1 MMLNTAGAFILVLIL
16 NSGKGLATHEFPN
29 FESCKAAIVQLRVD
43 SRVSGYCIAK
53 EVIE

>member
-1 MMLNTAGAFILVLIL
+1 MLNTAGAFILVLYL
-16 NSGKGLATHEFPN
+16 NNGHGLATHEFPN

-53 EVIE
+53 EVLE